1 MKKVIILAIMA
12 FFTITAGTAQT
23 AEKEPERTKLP
34 YVQEKAAKP
43 EKHNTDT
50 LVVPQ
55 SAKFIK
61 VGDKL
66 IPVSELASAEKIPL
80 FVPLGWIIGQYQYL
94 DNSTGSGLT
103 KKQIEELQGPLEP
116 YYRYYLQAMQQQ
128 RQAAAEK
135 PKQ

>member
-1 MKKVIILAIMA
+1 MKKVITLAIIATVTMFSA
-12 FFTITAGTAQT
+12 TAQSS
-23 AEKEPERTKLP
+23 EKEPERAKLP
-34 YVQEKAAKP
+34 YVQEKPTKV
-43 EKHNTDT
+43 EKQNTDT
-50 LVVPQ
+50 LVIPQ

-66 IPVSELASAEKIPL
+66 YPVSELANPEKVPL

-94 DNSTGSGLT
+94 DNSSGSGLT

-128 RQAAAEK
+128 RQAEK